1 MIYIVYIVLSF
12 NMIKVPFDAGAN
24 KRGSS
29 LFPDM
34 LENKLYPTKSFNIKV
49 TTPRE
54 TFGNVYF
61 KVWDTLT
68 SGELPMTVGGDH
80 SVAIPSIFASNTYCE
95 SVNKKLGVLWLDAH
109 ADFNT
114 IETSPTKNIHG
125 VPVSVLCGHTLTSLM
140 YGNALDTDQFA
151 YYGLRDLDCLE
162 FDRIQEYNMHILS
175 SYTELKKWSE
185 KYDKIHISFDVD
197 CLDPS
202 VMPSVNTPVQNGLDL
217 KTVSNIFKT
226 VYNTKKLLSIDV
238 VEFNPLV
245 SEMPLV
251 NVSNLLIPYL

>member
-1 MIYIVYIVLSF
+1 
-12 NMIKVPFDAGAN
+12 MIKVPFDAGAN

-34 LENKLYPTKSFNIKV
+34 LEAKMYPTKSFDIKV

-68 SGELPMTVGGDH
+68 SRSMPMTVGGDH
-80 SVAIPSIFASNTYCE
+80 SVAIPSIFASNTYCQSLGE
-95 SVNKKLGVLWLDAH
+95 KLGVLWLDAH

-114 IETSPTKNIHG
+114 VETSPTKNLHG
-125 VPVSVLCGHTLTSLM
+125 VPVSVLCGHTLESLM
-140 YGNALDTDQFA
+140 YGTALETNQFA

-162 FDRIQEYNMHILS
+162 FDRFQKYNMHILS
-175 SYTELKKWSE
+175 SYTELKEWTE
-185 KYDKIHISFDVD
+185 MYDKIHISFDVD

-202 VMPSVNTPVQNGLDL
+202 IMPSVNTPVQDGLDL

-245 SEMPLV
+245 SEMPL
-251 NVSNLLIPYL
+251 NNISNLLLPYV